1 MKTRVTDLENGIN
14 FDHLIG
20 VSKLVDRT
28 QSRRLELALLKMVK
42 KATTDE
48 KVMKEMVESQKKK
61 RQAMRDRARSHTLLM
76 SQHDEQIPCV
86 DLDKK

>member
-1 MKTRVTDLENGIN
+1 MKTKQVDFQKGVH

-48 KVMKEMVESQKKK
+48 KVMKEMLESQKRK
-61 RQAMRDRARSHTLLM
+61 RQAMRDKARSHTLLA
-76 SQHDEQIPCV
+76 SQHDE
-86 DLDKK
+86 